1 MADIKQLETAINA
14 IQSGLSLA
22 DRLAGTLGRL
32 RTPERQAHYARW
44 RALRLELR
52 AARALAQG
60 KGDRAQSQEAKSKV
74 WADEASRLEA
84 QTCRATPF

>member
-1 MADIKQLETAINA
+1 MANIQQLESAVNA

-22 DRLAGTLGRL
+22 DKLAGALGRL

-52 AARALAQG
+52 AAHAAAKGWEVRSQVLLA
-60 KGDRAQSQEAKSKV
+60 KAKV
-74 WADEASRLEA
+74 WADQAAQLEA
-84 QTCRATPF
+84 GTCKA